1 MKYEAGPKREAGR
14 DIGADG
20 VLNFFG
26 EKLSERI

>member
-1 MKYEAGPKREAGR
+1 MKYEAGPKRETGR

-26 EKLSERI
+26 EKNE